1 MGLPDRGRV
10 SEWLRGTAL
19 LWDPH
24 GPAPVCW
31 EAESQSRGWE
41 LIHSQSWGQSP
52 RLPARRLNR
61 LAGAT
66 ARVLFALSKALGPP
80 QELFLHLGAWQGC
93 LERSGPPLPL
103 TTTPP
108 SPPALPTTSRRSV
121 SAWVSRPRF
130 PKLSRRSATGRQPG
144 SDLRVGRGVVQVRY
158 RSRELRRV

>member
-1 MGLPDRGRV
+1 MAQGHCLIAGPPRSGPSLLGGREPEQRV
-10 SEWLRGTAL
+10 GAHSLAVLGT
-19 LWDPH
+19 
-24 GPAPVCW
+24 
-31 EAESQSRGWE
+31 RT
-41 LIHSQSWGQSP
+41 
-52 RLPARRLNR
+52 RRLNR

-108 SPPALPTTSRRSV
+108 PALPNTSRRSV
-121 SAWVSRPRF
+121 SAWVSRPHF